1 MGREA
6 RQSVKTQDG
15 FSIKVEITQRNMA
28 AGGAYLGKDYG
39 CDCLYYRNLRLE
51 SGRIYGLISEYGQG
65 CMYLSWLLG
74 GKAATDELLI
84 SLNDQKMSRRDLQK
98 ISWNLEPSRER
109 YRNAVVIK
117 AIQNAI
123 WKNGLSDSFSDIQN
137 RFFLSSPRQDRK
149 LLHLSGERWRAS
161 AALGFAEGKKIFY
174 APYKTSGFY
183 YAMCQSGLLK
193 ALKELAASGG
203 LVLLPCGSDSFLKHI
218 VDECVYLDQAQ
229 ACYMEELRSR
239 YQEILGHGDWIRDV
253 ETRENS
259 RVMQA
264 IRDRRS
270 VRRYAAE
277 KVPRET
283 VEAVLRAGMRAPS
296 AKNRQPWRFIVTT
309 GKAKA
314 QVLDVME
321 KGLEREKASPFL
333 PESAQHLQGAW
344 HSLGIMRQAP
354 VLIFVINVLGVEMGR
369 SLTADQRVSEICN
382 AQSIGAALENMSL
395 AAEEQGLGSLWICNT
410 FFAQK
415 ELDDWLGGEGELYAA
430 MALGYAEGN
439 FLAGTRKK
447 MQDVVEWRE

>member
-1 MGREA
+1 M
-6 RQSVKTQDG
+6 KTQDD

-28 AGGAYLGKDYG
+28 AGGADLGKDYD

-74 GKAATDELLI
+74 GKTDTDELRI
-84 SLNDQKMSRRDLQK
+84 SWNDKKMCRKDLEK
-98 ISWNLEPSRER
+98 ISWNLEPSGEK

-117 AIQNAI
+117 AIQKAI
-123 WKNGLSDSFSDIQN
+123 RKNGLPDRFSDIQT
-137 RFFLSSPRQDRK
+137 RFFLSPPRQDRK

-161 AALGFAEGKKIFY
+161 AALGFVEGKKIFY
-174 APYKTSGFY
+174 APYKTSSFY

-193 ALKELAASGG
+193 ALKELADSGAV
-203 LVLLPCGSDSFLKHI
+203 VLLPCGSDSFLRHI
-218 VDECVYLDQAQ
+218 VDECVYLDQTHD
-229 ACYMEELRSR
+229 CYMEELQDR
-239 YQEILGHGDWIRDV
+239 YQELFGHGDWIRDV

-270 VRRYAAE
+270 VRGYAAE
-277 KVPRET
+277 AVPRET

-314 QVLDVME
+314 QALDVME

-354 VLIFVINVLGVEMGR
+354 VIIFVVNALGVEMGK
-369 SLTADQRVSEICN
+369 SLTADQRVSEICD

-415 ELDDWLGGEGELYAA
+415 ELGNWLGAEGELYAA

-439 FLAGTRKK
+439 FLAGTRKR
-447 MQDVVEWRE
+447 MQDVVEWRG